1 MKSKNA
7 HCNRLVRNSTRLSRI
22 LYIQTEQQWL
32 TLAGWRKY
40 CFNCSYFTLMLNT
53 VTGNLPSAA
62 MKEEKWHLLYRLR
75 NNSFVSFSLFFFFF
89 LLLFSLPHQPPENK
103 CSLLRGRCVLQAPL
117 SSAACSF
124 TYLPY
129 FASSVSHCF
138 RAADLGGYSCRLD
151 PNPFT
156 LSLTDPCAAQYIKKG
171 KKNPLWDHPC
181 V

>member
-1 MKSKNA
+1 MIDLGRMKKILLQLFVLHFDVKHSYRKSA
-7 HCNRLVRNSTRLSRI
+7 VRSYERRKMTPFIPPEKQLLCFFLS
-22 LYIQTEQQWL
+22 L
-32 TLAGWRKY
+32 
-40 CFNCSYFTLMLNT
+40 
-53 VTGNLPSAA
+53 
-62 MKEEKWHLLYRLR
+62 
-75 NNSFVSFSLFFFFF
+75 FFFF